1 MQLLETE
8 THNLF
13 LPRLNFVELN
23 GFSIYKKVG
32 GTVSLD
38 INKSVYCLA
47 GANGLGKSTLLTTI
61 IYGICGYP
69 RRLSTQ
75 KVSQS
80 KRQKRAE
87 KQSEEYYLG
96 RLNPSDIGNSTV
108 TVAFDIGNYTYK
120 ITRKIYKSDGIES
133 LSIKNKESG
142 HFTYKNDGGNPQKIE
157 TDYQSN
163 IANHSKVGDFSR
175 FVFLVQYVQSF
186 DENHHLLFWDAEA
199 LENAIFTCIGLSSK
213 LSKETEDNR
222 NKANQLS
229 SRIRNLQF
237 AKKQTMDVLKATY
250 GLSKN
255 QDVFDVEE
263 AELIL
268 KKKDEI
274 ADEIQSIE
282 MNIESEKAILTQHSH
297 TKLKLENRYK
307 EIFDQI
313 ASGCSHV
320 PLVESLKKSIDNRSC
335 FACGNESDSSISKI
349 TEKLNYK
356 KCPICDSD
364 ISRIEE
370 QSVRENTEALKDIDN
385 SISNALNLIS
395 QSQLKISEFEKTLA
409 QQKIKIEEVD
419 AKIKKILPDSFL
431 LEKNAPIDSRIEDM
445 KRQISAIDKKKK
457 ELEEQKTEFEKE
469 YIKCYRELEKK
480 YASIEH
486 KFVPVFRELAQQF
499 LGMPVNININ
509 KAKSINSQKPMLSI
523 EINGSSRNSNLQL
536 SESQRFFVDIA
547 LKMSL
552 IDFCTGTNQNVS
564 MFLDTPEGSLDIA
577 YEEMVGEMFANF
589 ISKNK
594 SIFMTANLNSSEILK
609 KLAQRC
615 RNENMEIERMF
626 SWADLSEVQKKSEA
640 KFQKAYEEIASI
652 LDGNDESTLN

>member
-1 MQLLETE
+1 MQLVETE

-13 LPRLNFVELN
+13 LPRLNFVGLN

-80 KRQKRAE
+80 KRQKNAE

-108 TVAFDIGNYTYK
+108 TVEFDIGNYTYK
-120 ITRKIYKSDGIES
+120 ITRKVYKSDGIES

-157 TDYQSN
+157 VDYQSN

-255 QDVFDVEE
+255 QDIFDVEE

-274 ADEIQSIE
+274 TDEIQSIE

-370 QSVRENTEALKDIDN
+370 KSVRENTEALKDIDN
-385 SISNALNLIS
+385 SISKILDLIS
-395 QSQLKISEFEKTLA
+395 QSQLKISEFEKALV
-409 QQKIKIEEVD
+409 QQRKEIEEVD
-419 AKIKKILPDSFL
+419 IKIKKILPDSFL
-431 LEKNAPIDSRIEDM
+431 LEKNAPIDNRIEDM

-457 ELEEQKTEFEKE
+457 ELEEQRTEFEKE

-552 IDFCTGTNQNVS
+552 IDFCTGTSQNVS

-615 RNENMEIERMF
+615 RNENMEIERML

-652 LDGNDESTLN
+652 LDGNDEPTLN